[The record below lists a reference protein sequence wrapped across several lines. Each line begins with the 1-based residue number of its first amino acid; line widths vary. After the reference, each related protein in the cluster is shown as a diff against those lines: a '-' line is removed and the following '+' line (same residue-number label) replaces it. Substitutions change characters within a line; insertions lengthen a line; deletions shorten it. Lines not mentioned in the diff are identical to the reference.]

1 MTMLQQT
8 VRVKNGAEWLIE
20 CLKKEA
26 VEMIY
31 GYPGGAV
38 LPLYDALY
46 ESGVKHILARHEQGA
61 IHAAEGYARITGK
74 AGVVVVTS
82 GPGATN
88 VVTGLADALADSL
101 PLVVITGQ
109 VATGVIGTDAF
120 QEADVVNMT
129 SPITK
134 HSFQVRDAKDIP
146 NIVKQAFYI
155 AQTGRPG
162 PVVIDLPKDMMIA
175 TVTEPAILQ
184 ELENYK
190 VPHQPNKV
198 QIDAVATLLKT
209 SKRPIILAG
218 AGVNGAFAKDELTEF
233 SNKTNIPVI
242 NTLLGLGNISPD
254 SPLAFGMA
262 GMHGN
267 YAANRAIYECDVLL
281 AIGARFDDRLVG
293 AQEHFAA
300 GAKIVHIDIDPS
312 EIDKVF
318 KATIG
323 IVADAKAALIALN
336 QLSINTADEGEWLE
350 RLQSYKVKH
359 PLGYEAS
366 QNNVIK
372 PQAVIEA
379 ISEETKGTAIVS
391 TDVGQHQMWTAQFYK
406 FKEERALISSGGLG
420 TMGFGLPAAIGG
432 QMANPDRM
440 VVAIVGDGG
449 FQMTLQELALLK
461 EFNLN
466 IKVFILNN
474 ASLGMV
480 KQWQHQF
487 YEQRY
492 SESVF
497 DGQPDFVKLAEAYG
511 ITGKRIT
518 QADKVATQVA
528 AVFAI
533 PGPVVVDVHINQ
545 TETVTPMVPPGKG
558 IHQMEGVVGK

>member
-1 MTMLQQT
+1 MLQQT

-175 TVTEPAILQ
+175 TVTEPAILS
-184 ELENYK
+184 ELENYQ

-318 KATIG
+318 KVTIG

>member
-1 MTMLQQT
+1 MLQQT

-175 TVTEPAILQ
+175 TVTEPAILS
-184 ELENYK
+184 ELENYQ

-528 AVFAI
+528 AVFAT

>member
-1 MTMLQQT
+1 MLQQT

>member
-1 MTMLQQT
+1 MLQQT

-175 TVTEPAILQ
+175 TVTEPAILS
-184 ELENYK
+184 ELENYQ

-492 SESVF
+492 SE
-497 DGQPDFVKLAEAYG
+497 
-511 ITGKRIT
+511 
-518 QADKVATQVA
+518 
-528 AVFAI
+528 
-533 PGPVVVDVHINQ
+533 
-545 TETVTPMVPPGKG
+545 
-558 IHQMEGVVGK
+558 

>member
-1 MTMLQQT
+1 MLQQT

-184 ELENYK
+184 ELKITRCRIN
-190 VPHQPNKV
+190 
-198 QIDAVATLLKT
+198 QI
-209 SKRPIILAG
+209 
-218 AGVNGAFAKDELTEF
+218 
-233 SNKTNIPVI
+233 
-242 NTLLGLGNISPD
+242 
-254 SPLAFGMA
+254 
-262 GMHGN
+262 
-267 YAANRAIYECDVLL
+267 
-281 AIGARFDDRLVG
+281 
-293 AQEHFAA
+293 
-300 GAKIVHIDIDPS
+300 
-312 EIDKVF
+312 
-318 KATIG
+318 
-323 IVADAKAALIALN
+323 
-336 QLSINTADEGEWLE
+336 
-350 RLQSYKVKH
+350 
-359 PLGYEAS
+359 
-366 QNNVIK
+366 
-372 PQAVIEA
+372 
-379 ISEETKGTAIVS
+379 
-391 TDVGQHQMWTAQFYK
+391 K
-406 FKEERALISSGGLG
+406 FKLMPSPHSLKQVSVRL
-420 TMGFGLPAAIGG
+420 F
-432 QMANPDRM
+432 
-440 VVAIVGDGG
+440 
-449 FQMTLQELALLK
+449 LQEL
-461 EFNLN
+461 E
-466 IKVFILNN
+466 
-474 ASLGMV
+474 
-480 KQWQHQF
+480 
-487 YEQRY
+487 
-492 SESVF
+492 
-497 DGQPDFVKLAEAYG
+497 
-511 ITGKRIT
+511 
-518 QADKVATQVA
+518 
-528 AVFAI
+528 
-533 PGPVVVDVHINQ
+533 
-545 TETVTPMVPPGKG
+545 
-558 IHQMEGVVGK
+558 

>member
-1 MTMLQQT
+1 MLQQT

-184 ELENYK
+184 ELENYQ

-198 QIDAVATLLKT
+198 QIDAVATILKT

-528 AVFAI
+528 AVFAT

>member
-1 MTMLQQT
+1 MLQQT

-175 TVTEPAILQ
+175 TVTEPAILS
-184 ELENYK
+184 ELENYQ